1 MKNLLIS
8 IQQHVSA
15 KVCEGKKKN
24 FSNFCSLAKKFQDY
38 FKSFPSNCRYH
49 WTEYKTQD
57 KNFDLI
63 ADANV
68 NSTEQLLS
76 NVTKVENEESSNN
89 VPNEA
94 YYESIEYVPI
104 DELFVKSENGDG
116 SQADDENDDVDEK
129 QKEIS
134 DKVSMKIT
142 EINKTDHCSRSK
154 KRPIAAAM
162 LSTRSNE
169 RLAYILRDIESKI
182 IYGDP
187 SLLYAAIVQDEA
199 SRGLSDKLCR
209 KTFFRLLTFMRS
221 RGLIRLWRVEF
232 KYQTKF
238 RNFLYMG
245 SKKADVTFPLM
256 KSYLEQAKAK
266 FIMSII
272 DEKHRIELNKMKQ
285 GISKYCASN
294 DEKPDN
300 HSTNTDA
307 SNNVKVPMKRE
318 RLMKRSK
325 LTPSRS
331 SNYGINPKFIRLRT
345 LHEFLFYLVYAHER
359 NADLV
364 QTEMVERLE
373 AGAYDAADIEAMPHI
388 WSDGLSWKTFIP
400 PLIPHDGFP
409 TGWCLVSDCIFRM
422 PLSVF
427 IRIVNYA
434 YKIRGLDEIL
444 THPIKKHFLLQD
456 LPVHIQQAL
465 FMGRKFIASISYQLQ
480 RLCCLGLLQVGPHR
494 IAKDQAYYFVNHAG
508 KLNDTSSSE
517 QGLHFVSD
525 KEYPEAVYKFDT
537 LDDVMTY
544 WDNMYSICMNT
555 KLNRRSMGDG
565 TSPAEKVLPERLL
578 DCLRPIQPD
587 EGNKKNVPY
596 LPGDRRGAAGMD
608 SYFFAHLERN
618 WSFNVSNFWQKQKIP
633 RHMSERALAN
643 IAGAEPIRCSRLARS
658 QNDGKVK
665 RTRATIKTVPLHKL
679 KTVVLR
685 HRAPVVR
692 KKKAT
697 VIRSIGTKEKRKR
710 NKYDDI
716 DRIALQHMKKLRVD
730 WNDEEDSFLLLCR
743 VAQMYLNSQRVVMP
757 PHVVRDLLHWKCNS
771 VNKTSLACRRRV
783 TYIMK
788 NLPQSRQ
795 IVDRM
800 TMCLNEIKQTD
811 KIRLRYGDNF
821 IDRLK
826 KVYPNDKEFGEAFR
840 VHFVDLVFL
849 LSQQF
854 YNLTNTFESNWLVLP
869 NSIDEFRARFVE
881 KTDAALDPDGMRYD
895 HIESIEDISLA
906 TIITLIHSTMCC
918 CYDRTS
924 FSIQLYEVYKDF
936 PEMLLTKAMAHVR
949 SNQLIS
955 HNKITAGIQK
965 AHNRCLPL
973 SSKTYH
979 LSVSYQQQMTTK
991 INYDLYV
998 DTFAL
1003 MSELFGESIL
1013 PEDKYPFGHMNS
1025 GACFLISELTRFD
1038 DFEVQIDIP
1047 ERILLLDP
1055 STRSSEEVI
1064 RGIRDRFHEI
1074 INYLPK
1080 MDLDGTM
1087 DYDIFPAPLPDSQE
1101 DTHMSTEVKALIQ
1114 KLDALPANVLHFF
1127 CIIDIFGES
1136 KPLADINMADIKDDN
1151 ICSLNCLRNATNPFD
1166 GITDKL
1172 LAKRDVWTRLNA
1184 EQQQNVTLA
1193 DVVNVGE
1200 RNIVA
1205 IYSRLLLKSVTVNDE
1220 QHAEHVNQFK
1230 QLLDIVDVVFEE
1242 NDTELIDENFEARYD
1257 PRGDVRKRMFDG
1269 AQINEKIHKFQDF
1282 LNVNTCKLALVPK
1295 NGAFLDLI
1303 ALTAKRNSMLEEI
1316 VR

>member
-1 MKNLLIS
+1 M
-8 IQQHVSA
+8 
-15 KVCEGKKKN
+15 
-24 FSNFCSLAKKFQDY
+24 
-38 FKSFPSNCRYH
+38 
-49 WTEYKTQD
+49 
-57 KNFDLI
+57 
-63 ADANV
+63 
-68 NSTEQLLS
+68 
-76 NVTKVENEESSNN
+76 
-89 VPNEA
+89 
-94 YYESIEYVPI
+94 
-104 DELFVKSENGDG
+104 
-116 SQADDENDDVDEK
+116 DVDEK

-154 KRPIAAAM
+154 QKPLTATM
-162 LSTRSNE
+162 LSKRSNE
-169 RLAYILRDIESKI
+169 RLRYIHRDIESKI

-187 SLLYAAIVQDEA
+187 SLLYTAIVQDEA
-199 SRGLSDKLCR
+199 SRGLTDKLCR
-209 KTFFRLLTFMRS
+209 KTFFRLLSFMRS
-221 RGLIRLWRVEF
+221 KRLIRLWRVEF
-232 KYQTKF
+232 KYQSKF

-272 DEKHRIELNKMKQ
+272 DEKHRIELHKLKR
-285 GISKYCASN
+285 GISKFSATSDDKAEN
-294 DEKPDN
+294 Q
-300 HSTNTDA
+300 STKDA
-307 SNNVKVPMKRE
+307 SNNANVPIKRE
-318 RLMKRSK
+318 RLMKRSQ
-325 LTPSRS
+325 LTPSHS

-345 LHEFLFYLVYAHER
+345 LHEFLFYLVYAHR
-359 NADLV
+359 KNADLN
-364 QTEMVERLE
+364 QTEMIGRLE
-373 AGAYDAADIEAMPHI
+373 ADAFDTADIETMPHI

-409 TGWCLVSDCIFRM
+409 NGWCLVSDCIFRM

-465 FMGRKFIASISYQLQ
+465 FMGRKYIASISYQLQ

-494 IAKDQAYYFVNHAG
+494 IAKDQAYFFVNHAG

-525 KEYPEAVYKFDT
+525 KEYPEAIYKFDT

-544 WDNMYSICMNT
+544 WDDMYSICMST

-565 TSPAEKVLPERLL
+565 TTPAEKVLPERLL
-578 DCLRPIQPD
+578 DCLRPIQPQD
-587 EGNKKNVPY
+587 VDQNTVLY
-596 LPGDRRGAAGMD
+596 LPGDHRGAAGMD
-608 SYFFAHLERN
+608 SYFFSHLERN

-633 RHMSERALAN
+633 RHISEKALAN
-643 IAGAEPIRCSRLARS
+643 IAEAEPIRCSRLVRTPNDAIMKRS
-658 QNDGKVK
+658 
-665 RTRATIKTVPLHKL
+665 RSSIKTVPLHKL
-679 KTVVLR
+679 KTAVLR
-685 HRAPVVR
+685 RRAPVVR

-697 VIRSIGTKEKRKR
+697 VARSITTIEKRKR
-710 NKYDDI
+710 NKYDEI

-800 TMCLNEIKQTD
+800 TMCLNEIKQTE
-811 KIRLRYGDNF
+811 KIRQRFGDNF

-826 KVYPNDKEFGEAFR
+826 KVYANDKEFGEAFR

-854 YNLTNTFESNWLVLP
+854 YNLTNIFESNWLVLP
-869 NSIDEFRARFVE
+869 NTIDEFRARFVE
-881 KTDAALDPDGMRYD
+881 KTDASHDPEGMHYD
-895 HIESIEDISLA
+895 RVESIEDISLS

-949 SNQLIS
+949 SDQLIS
-955 HNKITAGIQK
+955 HNKLTAGIQK

-998 DTFAL
+998 ETFAL
-1003 MSELFGESIL
+1003 MTEVFGESIL
-1013 PEDKYPFGHMNS
+1013 PDDKYPFGHMNS
-1025 GACFLISELTRFD
+1025 GACFLLSELTRFD

-1080 MDLDGTM
+1080 MDLEETM

-1101 DTHMSTEVKALIQ
+1101 DTLISTKVKALIQ
-1114 KLDALPANVLHFF
+1114 KLDTLPANVLHFF

-1136 KPLADINMADIKDDN
+1136 KPLAGINMPTGGN
-1151 ICSLNCLRNATNPFD
+1151 ICSLNCLRNATNPYE
-1166 GITDKL
+1166 GIMDKL
-1172 LAKRDVWTRLNA
+1172 LSKRDVWTRLNA
-1184 EQQQNVTLA
+1184 EQQQNVTLT

-1205 IYSRLLLKSVTVNDE
+1205 IYSRLLLKGAAVNE
-1220 QHAEHVNQFK
+1220 EKHTEHLNQFK

-1282 LNVNTCKLALVPK
+1282 LNVNTCKLSLVPK

-1303 ALTAKRNSMLEEI
+1303 ALNAKRNSMVEEI